1 MSEKTDIYS
10 FNILSKDWRKMAFW
24 KLTINNEEKLFN
36 SFFDAAKALK
46 KQIADYLMTYPDDYR
61 QTAIPYEIYDFFEQ
75 HLEEIELH
83 DIESELRSELLLE
96 SLYAYDPF
104 LSSDNSSLWIKE
116 SFNSSIKDIN
126 ANENA
131 NINIVRL
138 NDEIKADITYSGKTK
153 LHLKTNAF
161 IFDNDTLTYYFS
173 HQREEKC
180 FEIELIKL

>member
-1 MSEKTDIYS
+1 
-10 FNILSKDWRKMAFW
+10 MAFW
-24 KLTINNEEKLFN
+24 KLTTNNEEKLFN
-36 SFFDAAKALK
+36 SFFDAAKAFK
-46 KQIADYLMTYPDDYR
+46 KQIVNYLMTYPDDYR

-75 HLEEIELH
+75 RLGEIELR
-83 DIESELRSELLLE
+83 DIESELRTELLLG

-104 LSSDNSSLWIKE
+104 LTSNNSSLWIKE
-116 SFNSSIKDIN
+116 SFDSSIKDIGT
-126 ANENA
+126 NETA
-131 NINIVRL
+131 FINIVRL

-173 HQREEKC
+173 HQREEKR